1 MVLSLMRK
9 HAKSWLIK
17 FLIAIIAVV
26 FVFYFGYSFT
36 SDQALKIA
44 YVNGEVIS
52 GPEYQKAYRDMISAL
67 QIRYKDL
74 WDDNMVKMLNVKQR
88 ALESLINQRL
98 MTQAAKRLGIDVTES
113 ECQRAIMSYPA
124 FQINGQF
131 NMRRYQSLLNQN
143 RMNPEDFEATMT
155 QELLDKKLKQ
165 FLFAFLDVNEQEVLE
180 YYTFIK
186 EKIKIGFVEFKPEDF
201 KKSVKF
207 DQSALKE
214 YFENTRENYRV
225 PKKIKVTYIEIDPVA
240 FKGGISVTEKEIQ
253 SFYEYNNEAY
263 SQPRQVKARHIL
275 FKLGEDALKE
285 AEDKV
290 REVAKEVLAKA
301 RQGGDFANLA
311 KEYSEGPTKS
321 KGGDLGYFKKGQM
334 MPAFEEAAFKLKK
347 GEISDLV
354 RTQFGYHIIKVEDIK
369 EAATKSLEEVRDE
382 IVETLTMSV
391 ATELAHEK
399 GLSIIDQMPYDI
411 ELSDYAKQYGLGTK
425 RSSYLSKNEPVSGID
440 GSEKIGEALFA
451 LGKNETT
458 ELFELG
464 GKFYI
469 FQVAES
475 KASYLPP
482 LKDVAERVTDD
493 YTAHLAAQEATSAA
507 SKYLEEL
514 KEGKPWDKLAKEK
527 DMKIAETGFFTRQEP
542 TSKIGYAPELT
553 EAAFGLN
560 SRKRY
565 PDRAF
570 VTNTGVFVIRWLARE
585 GIDNKE
591 FREEEKEYRSS
602 LVQTKH
608 GRVFDNWLQNL
619 RKNADIEIITP
630 VSGES

>member
-67 QIRYKDL
+67 QRRYKDQ
-74 WDDNMVKMLNVKQR
+74 WNDNMVKMFNVKQR
-88 ALESLINQRL
+88 ALESLIAQRL

-124 FQINGQF
+124 FQVNGQF
-131 NMRRYQSLLNQN
+131 DMRRYQSLLSQN
-143 RMNPEDFEATMT
+143 HMKPEDFEATMT
-155 QELLDKKLKQ
+155 QDLLDKKLKQ
-165 FLFAFLDVNEQEVLE
+165 FLLAFLDVTEQEVLE
-180 YYTFIK
+180 YYTFVK
-186 EKIKIGFVEFKPEDF
+186 ERIKIGFVEFKPEDF

-207 DQSALKE
+207 DEATLKE
-214 YFENTRENYRV
+214 YFENNRENYRV
-225 PKKIKVTYIEIDPVA
+225 PKKIKVTYVEIDPVA
-240 FKGGISVTEKEIQ
+240 FKGRISVTEKEVQ

-263 SQPRQVKARHIL
+263 RQPEQVKARHIL
-275 FKLGEDALKE
+275 FKIGEGALKE
-285 AEDKV
+285 AEDEV
-290 REVAKEVLAKA
+290 RKVAKEVLAKA
-301 RQGGDFANLA
+301 RQGEDFATLA
-311 KEYSEGPTKS
+311 KKHSEGPTKS
-321 KGGDLGYFKKGQM
+321 KGGDLGYFKRGQM
-334 MPAFEEAAFKLKK
+334 TPPFEESAFKLKK

-354 RTQFGYHIIKVEDIK
+354 RTEFGYHIIKVEDIK
-369 EAATKSLEEVRDE
+369 EAATESLEEVRDK

-411 ELSDYAKQYGLGTK
+411 ELSVYAKQYGLEAK
-425 RSSYLSKNEPVSGID
+425 DSSYLSKNEPVSGID
-440 GSEKIGEALFA
+440 DSEKIGEALFA

-458 ELFELG
+458 ELFELS

-482 LKDVAERVTDD
+482 LER
-493 YTAHLAAQEATSAA
+493 
-507 SKYLEEL
+507 
-514 KEGKPWDKLAKEK
+514 
-527 DMKIAETGFFTRQEP
+527 
-542 TSKIGYAPELT
+542 
-553 EAAFGLN
+553 
-560 SRKRY
+560 RY
-565 PDRAF
+565 
-570 VTNTGVFVIRWLARE
+570 
-585 GIDNKE
+585 
-591 FREEEKEYRSS
+591 
-602 LVQTKH
+602 
-608 GRVFDNWLQNL
+608 
-619 RKNADIEIITP
+619 
-630 VSGES
+630 

>member
-67 QIRYKDL
+67 QRRYKDQ
-74 WDDNMVKMLNVKQR
+74 WNDNMVKMFNVKQR

-124 FQINGQF
+124 FQVNGRF

-143 RMNPEDFEATMT
+143 RMKPEDFESTMT

-165 FLFAFLDVNEQEVLE
+165 FLFAFLDVTEQEVLE

-186 EKIKIGFVEFKPEDF
+186 EKIKIGYVEFKPEDF

-207 DQSALKE
+207 DQTGLKE
-214 YFENTRENYRV
+214 YFENNRENYRV
-225 PKKIKVTYIEIDPVA
+225 PRKIKVTYVEIDPVDS
-240 FKGGISVTEKEIQ
+240 KGGVSVTEKEIE

-263 SQPRQVKARHIL
+263 TQPKQVKARHIL
-275 FKLGEDALKE
+275 FTLGEDALKE

-290 REVAKEVLAKA
+290 RKVAKEVLAKA
-301 RQGGDFANLA
+301 RQGEDFATLA
-311 KEYSEGPTKS
+311 KKHSEGPTKS
-321 KGGDLGYFKKGQM
+321 KGGDLGYFKRGQM
-334 MPAFEEAAFKLKK
+334 TPSFEEIAFKLKK

-354 RTQFGYHIIKVEDIK
+354 RTEFGYHIIKVEDIK

-411 ELSDYAKQYGLGTK
+411 ELSVYAKQYGLEAK

-440 GSEKIGEALFA
+440 ESEKIGEALFA
-451 LGKNETT
+451 LRKNETT
-458 ELFELG
+458 ELFELD

-469 FQVAES
+469 FQVSES

-482 LKDVAERVTDD
+482 LKDVTERVTDD
-493 YTAHLAAQEATSAA
+493 YTDYLAAQEATSAA

-527 DMKIAETGFFTRQEP
+527 GVKTGETGFFTREEP
-542 TSKIGYAPELT
+542 ISEIGYSPELT

-560 SRKRY
+560 SGKRY
-565 PDRAF
+565 PDKAF
-570 VTNTGVFVIRWLARE
+570 ATNTGVFVIRWLARE

-608 GRVFDNWLQNL
+608 GRVFENWLQNL
-619 RKNADIEIITP
+619 RKNADVEIVSP